1 MKMLAEYLK
10 KNRRILIYVAFLWI
24 SQGIILYLYDIP
36 MENVLYVGAI
46 WLLGTLAA
54 FGWGFYSY
62 RKKLA
67 VLIYMREN
75 LKEGLAA
82 LPQPSD
88 HAEEVYQQMLQELA
102 EDRRISENNQKKQFD
117 QLNDYY
123 TMWVHQIKTPI
134 AATRLLLQEDG
145 NQEVLAEIF
154 RIEQYVEMV
163 LGYLRVQDM
172 AADMDFVTCSLDGI
186 IRDQIHKYARSFIKK
201 KNALKYDGVDEKVLT
216 DKKWLGFVIGQI
228 FSNALK
234 YTKNGTI
241 SVYMSES
248 RPHTL
253 VIQDTG
259 EGIRKEDLPRI
270 FEKGFTGHN
279 GRNEIGATGIGL
291 YLCAKIMKKLDH
303 GISVESEPGQ
313 GTRVFLSFDHRV
325 LDIY

>member
-1 MKMLAEYLK
+1 MKTLADYLK
-10 KNRRILIYVAFLWI
+10 KNRRVILYASFLWI

-36 MENVLYVGAI
+36 VETALYVGSV

-54 FGWGFYSY
+54 FAWGFYSY
-62 RKKLA
+62 RKKLHFLSY
-67 VLIYMREN
+67 VKEN
-75 LKEGLAA
+75 LKDGLSSF
-82 LPQPSD
+82 PQAGSQ
-88 HAEEVYQQMLQELA
+88 AEELYQQMLQELV
-102 EDRRISENNQKKQFD
+102 EKRRISENNQKKQFD

-134 AATRLLLQEDG
+134 AAARLLIQEEG

-186 IRDQIHKYARSFIKK
+186 IREQIHKFARSFIKK
-201 KNALKYDGVDEKVLT
+201 KNALKYDGVDEMVLT
-216 DKKWLGFVIGQI
+216 DKKWLGFVIGQV

-241 SVYMSES
+241 SVYMSEI

-270 FEKGFTGHN
+270 FEKGFTGQN
-279 GRNEIGATGIGL
+279 GRNELGATGIGL
-291 YLCAKIMKKLDH
+291 YLCARIMKKLDH
-303 GISVESEPGQ
+303 RIYVESEQGQ
-313 GTRVFLSFDHRV
+313 GTKVFLSFERRV